1 METIDVDY
9 GSLKRYDTTKPPLRQ
24 RIFFTAV
31 LRALIGQSMIRQ
43 PKPKEN
49 IGK

>member
-31 LRALIGQSMIRQ
+31 LRALCGLSMIDR
-43 PKPKEN
+43 KSVV
-49 IGK
+49 